1 MINKI
6 FKMIRNLDKITY
18 RIMKNGLRFCIFLCT
33 ISIFVLLFYDLQLQS
48 PLVFNIGLI
57 IFKLSI
63 IFGVEFIICGIVADK
78 IKTDLI

>member
-6 FKMIRNLDKITY
+6 LKMINNLDKLTY
-18 RIMKNGLRFCIFLCT
+18 KIMKTGLKFCVFLCT
-33 ISIFVLLFYDLQLQS
+33 ISIFVLLFYDFQLQS
-48 PLVFNIGLI
+48 PLIFNIGLI

-78 IKTDLI
+78 IKADLI

>member
-6 FKMIRNLDKITY
+6 LKMISNLDKITY
-18 RIMKNGLRFCIFLCT
+18 KIMKNGLRFCIFLCT
-33 ISIFVLLFYDLQLQS
+33 ISIFVLLFYNIQLQS

-78 IKTDLI
+78 IKTDFI

>member
-6 FKMIRNLDKITY
+6 FKLFSNLDKLIY
-18 RIMKNGLRFCIFLCT
+18 KIMKTGLRFCTVLCT
-33 ISIFVLLFYDLQLQS
+33 ISIFILLFYNLQLQS
-48 PLVFNIGLI
+48 PFVFNIGLI

-78 IKTDLI
+78 IKADFT

>member
-6 FKMIRNLDKITY
+6 FKMISNLDKITY